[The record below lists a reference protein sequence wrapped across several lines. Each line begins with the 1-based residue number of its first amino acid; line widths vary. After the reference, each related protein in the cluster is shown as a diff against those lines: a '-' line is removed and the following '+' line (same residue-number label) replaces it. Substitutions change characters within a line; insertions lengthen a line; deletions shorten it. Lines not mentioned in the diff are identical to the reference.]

1 MKIKSIKKYYLKNK
15 VREIGDV
22 FDIEEKIGQVLI
34 ARKLAVSFLEEV
46 KQEAKK
52 EKLVYENKSMQD
64 KEVSNRMLT
73 SEKEVKPAKTKKPK
87 AVVLE
92 KEKEDVKK
100 ETKKTGR
107 KKKSS

>member
-1 MKIKSIKKYYLKNK
+1 MKIQSLKKYYLKNK

-22 FDIEEKIGQVLI
+22 FDIEDRIANVLI
-34 ARKLAVSFLEEV
+34 ARKLAVQYIEEV

-52 EKLVYENKSMQD
+52 EKLVYENKSLENKVD
-64 KEVSNRMLT
+64 NRMLST
-73 SEKEVKPAKTKKPK
+73 EKEDKPTKTKKTK
-87 AVVLE
+87 TVVLE

-100 ETKKTGR
+100 ETKKPGR